1 MGRLLS
7 LVPKGLSLLPQPPP
21 SHRSSPFRRADFLSS
36 RKGLSF
42 PLSPPFPHRRAD
54 HRPPTLSQSRRDFFL
69 SLSPSFLGADL
80 PRPPSRSAGNPY
92 GVERIREGVI
102 GESVPCCPPLDA
114 VAPLW
119 GAWRDGFTS
128 RPQAQ
133 PTTASPADP
142 PRRGADRRPTFAL
155 PTGGQLTTLR
165 PYYNPT
171 ICSRCNR
178 EQIVNLLPLRGKRFK
193 GL

>member
-1 MGRLLS
+1 MPLTAEPTEPLAFFAPKGFLYPHQPPLPHGEPSRPPTAVTAGS
-7 LVPKGLSLLPQPPP
+7 FSVPKGLLSLPQPLLP
-21 SHRSSPFRRADFLSS
+21 RRRLC
-36 RKGLSF
+36 
-42 PLSPPFPHRRAD
+42 P
-54 HRPPTLSQSRRDFFL
+54 
-69 SLSPSFLGADL
+69 SPS
-80 PRPPSRSAGNPY
+80 SRSAGNPY

-119 GAWRDGFTS
+119 GAWRDGF
-128 RPQAQ
+128 
-133 PTTASPADP
+133 TTASPADP